1 MNCEKC
7 NVKMEDGYKI
17 KLDSAPLA
25 SVVLSKKRKFIEV
38 LAFVCPK
45 CGKVELYTSRF
56 NANKSTEDY
65 L

>member
-1 MNCEKC
+1 
-7 NVKMEDGYKI
+7 MEDGYKI